1 MFLCILDMYLTV
13 RDYRTSVVS
22 KLLLKGFQDQEHH
35 HEKKS
40 SEARERVCS
49 APNWVSLR
57 KLQHHKYINF
67 QKQHPWSSKQR
78 FYIRALIWHFKIW
91 GFNKTLINHVQRDY
105 STGVYLGKA
114 IQYREVTYLVLLIKP
129 TKNNYQMLSLIW
141 KCLSEKRTKDRLWKE
156 AGHRRREPKC
166 ILTIHSPM
174 WAVPQY

>member
-1 MFLCILDMYLTV
+1 M
-13 RDYRTSVVS
+13 
-22 KLLLKGFQDQEHH
+22 K
-35 HEKKS
+35 KKS

-78 FYIRALIWHFKIW
+78 FYIRALIWHFKIL

-114 IQYREVTYLVLLIKP
+114 IQYREVTYLVLLIRFFRLIALGEYFWFVNVGSNHLKYYSCNIIHP
-129 TKNNYQMLSLIW
+129 TSPRKYVLIYFLFRHW
-141 KCLSEKRTKDRLWKE
+141 I
-156 AGHRRREPKC
+156 
-166 ILTIHSPM
+166 ILEGSHYFYILLLM
-174 WAVPQY
+174 VWVFNQR